1 MFDIEISMVKMARIW
16 CQSEAEVVLRSGN
29 WGWPAAWCDGLRCFV
44 WRKIKD
50 SRVKRCRWEKAGK
63 QHAYGSVGK
72 TDVLVLL
79 GSIWTPNH
87 PSVEFTCSIKL
98 VSKKSPAT
106 NEWIITKHR

>member
-1 MFDIEISMVKMARIW
+1 MQMGER
-16 CQSEAEVVLRSGN
+16 
-29 WGWPAAWCDGLRCFV
+29 
-44 WRKIKD
+44 
-50 SRVKRCRWEKAGK
+50 AGK

-106 NEWIITKHR
+106 NERIITKHR